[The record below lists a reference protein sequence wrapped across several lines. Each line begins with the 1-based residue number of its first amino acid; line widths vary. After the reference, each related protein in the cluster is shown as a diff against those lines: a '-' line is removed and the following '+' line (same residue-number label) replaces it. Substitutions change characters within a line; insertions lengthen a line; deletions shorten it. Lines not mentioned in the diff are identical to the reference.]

1 MILFPASFHCLR
13 QPRFLLEQR
22 QKTRGCLARSDV
34 ASPLGGLG
42 LGKFG
47 TNTPHSRGRAFPS
60 ARVVGKHSPRTASAA
75 ICTLSVIAEADE
87 CLLNTSDDT
96 LVWIWH
102 SVASP

>member
-75 ICTLSVIAEADE
+75 ICTLSVIAPRRMGA
-87 CLLNTSDDT
+87 CSIPRTTLLFGSGTR
-96 LVWIWH
+96 
-102 SVASP
+102 